1 MSTDP
6 MHIIITPR
14 EIYDAVLRL
23 TGKVDVSIA
32 HSEETAKDITDH
44 ELRIRSLE
52 RNRWPL
58 PTIAV
63 LASIASLMFVALKF
77 FNP

>member
-1 MSTDP
+1 MSTEP
-6 MHIIITPR
+6 MHIVITAR

-32 HSEETAKDITDH
+32 QQEETSKDLTDH
-44 ELRIRSLE
+44 EARIRALE
-52 RNRWPL
+52 RTRWPL

-63 LASIASLMFVALKF
+63 LVSVATLMFVALKF
-77 FNP
+77 FA